1 MNLSEALTREHE
13 EIDAGI
19 ETFVAGIEG
28 GAVDPE
34 PVRRTIDA
42 LRRHIYLEEQF
53 VFPPIRQA
61 GVLMPVLVM
70 LREHGTLWKLMDD
83 LIELLNDDNR
93 PDVVDALATTC
104 RELLTQLDQHNSK
117 EEPLIYPHA
126 DSDLTEEATAALNEF
141 LANGATPDGWVCEAA
156 R

>member
-1 MNLSEALTREHE
+1 MNLSEALTREHQ

-19 ETFVAGIEG
+19 ATFIAGLEG

-70 LREHGTLWKLMDD
+70 LREHGALWQLMDD
-83 LIELLNDDNR
+83 LVELLDDGDR
-93 PDVVDALATTC
+93 SGIDALATTSHG
-104 RELLTQLDQHNSK
+104 LLTQLEQHNSK
-117 EEPLIYPHA
+117 EEPLIYPHV

-141 LANGATPDGWVCEAA
+141 LANGATPDSWVCESA